1 MDCDQIFRKRDG
13 FDSHLQFGQYT
24 KAHIIFTFCYKV
36 GEACGFIF
44 RLSIAVCSEG
54 V

>member
-13 FDSHLQFGQYT
+13 YAFEMIVIFNLVNT
-24 KAHIIFTFCYKV
+24 NAHILFTFCYEL

-44 RLSIAVCSEG
+44 RLSKLIAV
-54 V
+54 